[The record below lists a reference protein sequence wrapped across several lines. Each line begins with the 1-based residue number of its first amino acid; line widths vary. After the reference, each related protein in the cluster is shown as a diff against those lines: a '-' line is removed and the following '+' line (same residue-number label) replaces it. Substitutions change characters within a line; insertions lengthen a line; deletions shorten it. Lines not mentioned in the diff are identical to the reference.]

1 MDPLKHAQRTKSREY
16 SLDGVGDFP
25 PLAIEQA
32 IQWLG
37 EGSRGAATSK
47 LQTCTCFSRVFVCS
61 YTAYSSPVHSR
72 SGSFS
77 PSHGTTCS
85 QRVLRNPDACSAF
98 APAHECL
105 QKMVPLGFT
114 GGNMD
119 DEKAY
124 VDGHYLRDFASSG
137 WIITKGI
144 HAIWSGKLRLKPT
157 IEPVAIEYEREVP
170 ILGHPYN
177 QPARPIN
184 PPPPPPSITTPH
196 QPPPPSTTTLT

>member
-85 QRVLRNPDACSAF
+85 QRVLRNPDACSPPLLLLTSVCRKWCHWASLGATWMTRRRMLMAITF
-98 APAHECL
+98 AISPQA
-105 QKMVPLGFT
+105 VG
-114 GGNMD
+114 
-119 DEKAY
+119 
-124 VDGHYLRDFASSG
+124 SSP
-137 WIITKGI
+137 KE
-144 HAIWSGKLRLKPT
+144 SM
-157 IEPVAIEYEREVP
+157 
-170 ILGHPYN
+170 PYGQVN
-177 QPARPIN
+177 
-184 PPPPPPSITTPH
+184 
-196 QPPPPSTTTLT
+196 